1 MDGGIISDDAKTSNY
16 PAFIAALIDAGF
28 AGEISQSPS
37 IRTIFATDNSIY
49 QIPPDG
55 VAFPRDA
62 QDLILIMR
70 TLDDPRFA
78 DIVIRPRGGGT
89 GTNGQSLG
97 DGLVVDCSRHMCGIL
112 EINADERWVRVEPG
126 VIKDQLNAALAPYGL
141 FFAPELST
149 SSRATIGGMISTDA
163 CGQGSCAYGKTSD
176 HVLALDAVL
185 LGGEVLKTAPRQQSE
200 FGIGRGGEIHRVLD
214 DIVTTKTAL
223 IQKRFPKMNRSL
235 TGYDLAHIKRANG
248 GIDAASV
255 ICGSEGT
262 LALIAEAKLNVLPIP
277 KAVMLVNVF
286 YDDFDAALK
295 DAPLLSS
302 MNATSVETMDSRVLA
317 LAREDIDW
325 INVAEFFPDQDAQG
339 VNMVEFTAQDAD
351 ELGRLAQNLIA
362 NLHVVDGRRG
372 FETAYGSQV
381 AQVWNMRKK
390 AVGLLG
396 RSNSARRSLPFVE
409 DCAVPPDQ
417 LAPFIR
423 KFRTLLDDANL
434 DYGMFG
440 HVDAGVLH
448 VRPALDL
455 VDPADE
461 PKIRKITEQV
471 VALAHEHG
479 GLLWGEHGKGL
490 RSEFVPDVFGDLYPC
505 LQDIK
510 RAFDPR
516 NQLNPGKIASPNQ
529 QPLTRVDEPPLR
541 AHSDRQIDK
550 TMRHE
555 YMDAMACNGNGAC
568 FAQSASDVMCPSYKA
583 TKDRRYSPKGRA
595 GLIREWL
602 RQGGPDGDA
611 DPIFEAELKQVM
623 DGCLSCRACASACPI
638 QVDVPKFRA
647 KFMQSWY
654 KRHRR
659 PLRDY
664 VLASLETLLPVMARV
679 SILANVALTKTP
691 LPRMMGLTGLPAFV
705 RNTSISL
712 ISGETLRVADD
723 ASCLDPNKSIV
734 IVPDAFTQFFEPSV
748 IADFAQLAKHM
759 GFDPWL
765 APYRPSGKPLHVLG
779 WLSAFE
785 KQARSQA
792 ENLRQF
798 RDSGIALIGV
808 EPAITLAYASDYQ
821 EVTDC
826 DMPDVLLAQEW
837 LLLHIDQLPSQQ
849 HQQTALLFGHCTEK
863 TQMPNAAHDWGVI
876 FQQLGVTLGHAPV
889 GCCGMAGTWG
899 HLSENESQSAQ
910 IFQQS
915 WQPVL
920 DDAQGRDQ
928 ILLATGFS
936 CRCQAKKHAQQSLL
950 HPISYLQSLTR

>member
-1 MDGGIISDDAKTSNY
+1 MDGGIISDDTKASNY

-37 IRTIFATDNSIY
+37 MRTVFATDNSIY

-55 VAFPRDA
+55 IAFPRDI

-70 TLDDPRFA
+70 ILDEPRFA

-97 DGLVVDCSRHMCGIL
+97 NGLVVDCSRHMCGIL
-112 EINADERWVRVEPG
+112 EINASERWVRVEPG
-126 VIKDQLNAALAPYGL
+126 VIKDQLNDALAPHGL

-176 HVLALDAVL
+176 HVLALNAVL
-185 LGGEVLKTAPRQQSE
+185 LGGDVLKTAPREKSE
-200 FGIGRGGEIHRVLD
+200 FGTGRGGEIHRVLD
-214 DIVTTKTAL
+214 NIAITKAAAIVE
-223 IQKRFPKMNRSL
+223 RFPKMNRSL
-235 TGYDLAHIKRANG
+235 TGYDLAHIKRENG
-248 GIDAASV
+248 GIDAGAV

-325 INVAEFFPDQDAQG
+325 INVAEFFPDHDAQG
-339 VNMVEFTAQDAD
+339 VNMVEFTAQKSE
-351 ELGRLAQNLIA
+351 ELGRLAQHLIA
-362 NLHVVDGRRG
+362 NLQVVDGRRG
-372 FETAYGSQV
+372 FETAYGAQV
-381 AQVWNMRKK
+381 EQVWNMRKK

-396 RSNSARRSLPFVE
+396 RSNTARRSLPFVE

-423 KFRTLLDDANL
+423 KFRKLLDDANL

-461 PKIRKITEQV
+461 PKIRQITEQV
-471 VALAHEHG
+471 AALAHEHG

-510 RAFDPR
+510 RTFDPR

-529 QPLTRVDEPPLR
+529 RPLTLLDQSPMR

-550 TMRHE
+550 TTRRE
-555 YMDAMACNGNGAC
+555 YIDAMACNGNGAC
-568 FAQSASDVMCPSYKA
+568 FAQSASDVMCPSYKV

-602 RQGGPDGDA
+602 RQGGPHGDA
-611 DPIFEAELKQVM
+611 DPIFESELKQVM

-638 QVDVPKFRA
+638 QIDVPKFRA
-647 KFMQSWY
+647 KFLQSWHQ
-654 KRHRR
+654 RHRR
-659 PLRDY
+659 PMRDY
-664 VLASLETLLPVMARV
+664 ALASLETLLPVMARV
-679 SILANVALTKTP
+679 SRITNLVLSKSP
-691 LPRMMGLTGLPAFV
+691 LPRMMGLRGLPAFP
-705 RNTSISL
+705 RSGAISL
-712 ISGETLRVADD
+712 ASGEPLRVADD
-723 ASCLDPNKSIV
+723 ALRLDPNQSIV
-734 IVPDAFTQFFEPSV
+734 IVPDAFTRFFEPSV
-748 IADFAQLAKHM
+748 IADFAQIAKHM

-798 RDSGIALIGV
+798 SDAGIALVGV
-808 EPAITLAYASDYQ
+808 EPAITLAYTSDYQ
-821 EVTDC
+821 EVTHC
-826 DMPDVLLAQEW
+826 DMPDVLLAQQW
-837 LLLHIDQLPSQQ
+837 LLQHIDRLPAQQ
-849 HQQTALLFGHCTEK
+849 HEHTALLFGHCTEK
-863 TQMPNAAHDWGVI
+863 TQMPNAVQDWGVI
-876 FQQLGVTLGHAPV
+876 FQQLGVKVSNAAV

-899 HLSENESQSAQ
+899 HLSENETQSAQ
-910 IFQQS
+910 VFQQS

-920 DDAQGRDQ
+920 NAAKDSDQ
-928 ILLATGFS
+928 TLLATGFS
-936 CRCQAKKHAQQSLL
+936 CRCQAKNHAQQSLL
-950 HPISYLQSLTR
+950 HPISYLRRLLG